1 MNTFEI
7 TTLTS
12 QNGETYYK
20 GLCPETDRVIYS
32 FTIDFEDFWT
42 QEDQDLYGEWINDNL
57 TLVILLET

>member
-42 QEDQDLYGEWINDNL
+42 QEDQDLYTFDKSK
-57 TLVILLET
+57 

>member
-42 QEDQDLYGEWINDNL
+42 QEDQDLYGDIKSDEQESEGTQI
-57 TLVILLET
+57 